1 MEIMMDIAVRLQLGS
16 EIETPQSATGY
27 IVESQDVSHWIAL
40 AIHSCSDAT
49 QCDFFP
55 LLVDGVERGAFLR
68 ISSPMRLQVRVPLEQ
83 VASVIEMRLISDSTH
98 MNREVWIPLAGKLLP
113 EPLAAEWDLLLADQ
127 KEILVW
133 HPMFGLLGFD
143 RSQRCGIESLIQIMP
158 LPARRWSDATEGTA
172 LPERL
177 IRVDGPAPPTLQ
189 QWLANTE
196 KNIGKNSGELLG
208 LSPSQAERRGNLAD
222 DFKMRFLAALGKSIS
237 KVTEWMARAA
247 RNKNSPNDKPVNS
260 SAPAKKSPTQGSALS
275 TMQWAQQI
283 REWAKNQMQQWSE
296 ALEAR
301 RNASVNRLLEMLAT
315 NPDDGLKYAIPMSD
329 VDAMR
334 GMGKAGSELVAHD
347 WRSAGSGGG
356 DAWSVNADL
365 RSRLLIQYRQL
376 ALREFKNGRF
386 ERAAFIYAHLMGDYS
401 SAANALEQGKLY
413 RSAAVIYRDRLRHQ
427 RKAAELFRLAGD
439 FDETLILYK
448 TMGMH
453 LEAGDLY
460 RELDQNEKAVEAYR
474 CHVEYCISRSRWCDA
489 ADTLVDKLDATDEA
503 IAMLQ
508 RNWPFGHQ
516 GEACFEKTI
525 SILFKAD
532 RHDDAIQ
539 QIDRLVKTP
548 SVLDCGSWP
557 AQFLAKVVQAYPV
570 PSVQNRAQQALYLYA
585 SQVLSSTNHGAH
597 HAGVSE
603 ALRRAIP
610 EDSLLH
616 RDTWR
621 YLHKQNYVHKQNEAT
636 RDTQPT
642 NPLLKSVPKLE
653 PILSIPLNSG
663 TKWFGMIPTL
673 RGPLCFG
680 EHNGTLIVQ
689 PGWFESGGSGRK
701 PSEHASMQLGGGFE
715 IRSFFTNVTAQRWI
729 RSAGKTD
736 NGNETF
742 LCFIGGSSGSS
753 IFREGSTYWY
763 DGALSFRVVPANP
776 KILDCFVPP
785 ALVENLL
792 EGTIV
797 HEQGVLLEDCDSG
810 VRLGLIDRECHI
822 SYPKQTLSED
832 FADINDDL
840 PAMPEWRIAKH
851 KSQTVI
857 ASGQRLRIYNS
868 TQLVRSEDLPH
879 CVETLTVSNRF
890 GRPRIIIGM
899 SQGVIIQWL
908 KSDEFRS
915 LQIDKNAKNSKAC
928 FLPTGHIAIAHDD
941 GIDVIANEGYRVSHD
956 SNYISNRSY
965 AAIVSDPL
973 CFWTLTEDG
982 LVQKWKNPAT
992 LF

>member
-1 MEIMMDIAVRLQLGS
+1 MMDIAVRLQLGS
-16 EIETPQSATGY
+16 EIESPQLATGY
-27 IVESQDVSHWIAL
+27 IVESTDVSHWIAL

-68 ISSPMRLQVRVPLEQ
+68 ISSPMRSQVRVPLEQ
-83 VASVIEMRLISDSTH
+83 VASVIEMRLISNRTH
-98 MNREVWIPLAGKLLP
+98 MNREVWIPLAGELLP
-113 EPLAAEWDLLLADQ
+113 EPRAAEWDLLLADQ

-133 HPMFGLLGFD
+133 HPAFGLLGLD

-189 QWLANTE
+189 QWLADTG
-196 KNIGKNSGELLG
+196 KDIGKNSSELLG
-208 LSPSQAERRGNLAD
+208 LSPSQAERRGNLVD
-222 DFKMRFLAALGKSIS
+222 DFKMRFLAAFGKSIS

-247 RNKNSPNDKPVNS
+247 RNKNSPNDKPMNS
-260 SAPAKKSPTQGSALS
+260 SAHAKNSPTQGSALP

-283 REWAKNQMQQWSE
+283 REWAKNQMEQWSE

-329 VDAMR
+329 VDAVR
-334 GMGKAGSELVAHD
+334 GMGKAGSELVAYD
-347 WRSAGSGGG
+347 WRSTDFGGG
-356 DAWSVNADL
+356 DAWSLNADV
-365 RSRLLIQYRQL
+365 RSRLLIQYKQL
-376 ALREFKNGRF
+376 ALRELKNGRF
-386 ERAAFIYAHLMGDYS
+386 ERAAFIYAHLMGDFS
-401 SAANALEQGKLY
+401 SAANVLEQGKLY
-413 RSAAVIYRDRLRHQ
+413 RSAAVIYRDRLGHQ

-448 TMGMH
+448 AMGMH
-453 LEAGDLY
+453 FEAGDLY

-474 CHVEYCISRSRWCDA
+474 CHVEDCISRSRWCDA
-489 ADTLVDKLDATDEA
+489 ADTLVGKLDATEEA
-503 IAMLQ
+503 LVMLQ

-516 GEACFEKTI
+516 GEVCIEKTM
-525 SILFKAD
+525 SILSKAE
-532 RHDDAIQ
+532 RHDEAMQ

-548 SVLDCGSWP
+548 SLLDCGSWP
-557 AQFLAKVVQAYPV
+557 SQFLANVVQTYHV

-585 SQVLSSTNHGAH
+585 SQVLSSTNHVSQ
-597 HAGVSE
+597 HAGVSA

-621 YLHKQNYVHKQNEAT
+621 YGHKQNEVT
-636 RDTQPT
+636 RDTQPAT
-642 NPLLKSVPKLE
+642 PLLKSVPKLE
-653 PILSIPLNSG
+653 PVLSIPLSSG

-689 PGWFESGGSGRK
+689 PGWFESGGRGRK
-701 PSEHASMQLGGGFE
+701 PSEHASKQPGGGFE

-729 RSAGKTD
+729 RSAGMTD

-776 KILDCFVPP
+776 KILDCFVPSE
-785 ALVENLL
+785 LVEKVP

-797 HEQGVLLEDCDSG
+797 HGQGVLLEDCDTG
-810 VRLGLIDRECHI
+810 VRLGVIDRERHI
-822 SYPKQTLSED
+822 SYPVQTLSED
-832 FADINDDL
+832 FADITDDL

-851 KSQTVI
+851 TSQTVI
-857 ASGQRLRIYNS
+857 ACGQRLRIYNS
-868 TQLVRSEDLPH
+868 TQLVHSEELPH
-879 CVETLTVSNRF
+879 RVESLTVSNRF
-890 GRPRIIIGM
+890 SRPRIVIGM
-899 SQGVIIQWL
+899 SQGVMIQWL
-908 KSDEFRS
+908 ESDEFRS
-915 LQIDKNAKNSKAC
+915 LQIDRHAKNSKAC
-928 FLPTGHIAIAHDD
+928 FLRTGHIAIAHDD
-941 GIDVIANEGYRVSHD
+941 GIDVVANQGVRVLHH
-956 SNYISNRSY
+956 SNDNSNRSY
-965 AAIVSDPL
+965 AAIVSDPS

-982 LVQKWKNPAT
+982 LVQKWTSPER
-992 LF
+992 LG

>member
-1 MEIMMDIAVRLQLGS
+1 MEIMMDIAVRLQLRS

-27 IVESQDVSHWIAL
+27 IVESHDVSHWIAL
-40 AIHSCSDAT
+40 AIHACSDAT

-55 LLVDGVERGAFLR
+55 LLVDGVERGVFLR
-68 ISSPMRLQVRVPLEQ
+68 FSPSMRLRVKVPLEQ
-83 VASVIEMRLISDSTH
+83 VASVIEMRMISDCSH
-98 MNREVWIPLAGKLLP
+98 MNREVWIPLAGELLP
-113 EPLAAEWDLLLADQ
+113 EPGAVEWNMLLADQ

-133 HPMFGLLGFD
+133 HPMFGLLGLD

-158 LPARRWSDATEGTA
+158 LPTRRWSDATEGTA

-189 QWLANTE
+189 QWLAETG
-196 KNIGKNSGELLG
+196 KDIGKNSGELLG

-222 DFKMRFLAALGKSIS
+222 DFKMRFLAAFGKSIS
-237 KVTEWMARAA
+237 KVSEWMARAA
-247 RNKNSPNDKPVNS
+247 RNKNSPNDKPTNS
-260 SAPAKKSPTQGSALS
+260 SAPAKKSPTRGSALS
-275 TMQWAQQI
+275 TMQWAHQI
-283 REWAKNQMQQWSE
+283 REWVKNQMQQWSE

-315 NPDDGLKYAIPMSD
+315 NPDEGLMYAIPMSD

-347 WRSAGSGGG
+347 WRSADSGDG
-356 DAWSVNADL
+356 DAWSLNADL
-365 RSRLLIQYRQL
+365 RTRLLIQYRQL
-376 ALREFKNGRF
+376 ALRELKNGRF

-413 RSAAVIYRDRLRHQ
+413 RSAAVIYRDRLGHQ

-448 TMGMH
+448 NIGMH

-460 RELDQNEKAVEAYR
+460 CELDQNEKAVEAYR
-474 CHVEYCISRSRWCDA
+474 CHVENCFSRSRWCDA
-489 ADTLVDKLDATDEA
+489 ADTLVGKLDATEEA
-503 IAMLQ
+503 LVMLQ

-516 GEACFEKTI
+516 GEVCIEKTM
-525 SILFKAD
+525 SILSKAD
-532 RHDDAIQ
+532 RHDDAMQ

-557 AQFLAKVVQAYPV
+557 AQFLANVVQTYHV

-585 SQVLSSTNHGAH
+585 SQMLSSTNHGSQ
-597 HAGVSE
+597 HAGVSA
-603 ALRRAIP
+603 ALRRATP

-621 YLHKQNYVHKQNEAT
+621 YVHKQNEAT
-636 RDTQPT
+636 RDTQPVT
-642 NPLLKSVPKLE
+642 PLLKSVPKLE
-653 PILSIPLNSG
+653 PILSIPLSSG
-663 TKWFGMIPTL
+663 AKWFGMIPTL

-689 PGWFESGGSGRK
+689 PGWFESGGKGRK
-701 PSEHASMQLGGGFE
+701 ASEHASMQPGGGFE
-715 IRSFFTNVTAQRWI
+715 MRSFFTNETAQRWI
-729 RSAGKTD
+729 RSSGMTG

-763 DGALSFRVVPANP
+763 DGALSFRIIPANP
-776 KILDCFVPP
+776 KILDCYVPP
-785 ALVENLL
+785 DLVEKVP
-792 EGTIV
+792 EGTIE

-810 VRLGLIDRECHI
+810 VRLGIIDRERHI
-822 SYPKQTLSED
+822 SYPIQTLSED
-832 FADINDDL
+832 FADITDDL
-840 PAMPEWRIAKH
+840 TAMPEWKIAKH

-857 ASGQRLRIYNS
+857 ACGQRLRIYNS
-868 TQLVRSEDLPH
+868 TQLVYSEELPH
-879 CVETLTVSNRF
+879 RVESLTVSNRF
-890 GRPRIIIGM
+890 SRPRIVIGM

-908 KSDEFRS
+908 ESDEFRS
-915 LQIDKNAKNSKAC
+915 LQIDRHAKNSKAC
-928 FLPTGHIAIAHDD
+928 FLRTGHIAIAHDD
-941 GIDVIANEGYRVSHD
+941 GIDVVANQGVRVLHD
-956 SNYISNRSY
+956 SNDNSNRSY
-965 AAIVSDPL
+965 AAIVSDPS

-982 LVQKWKNPAT
+982 LVQKWPT
-992 LF
+992 PERLG

>member
-1 MEIMMDIAVRLQLGS
+1 MMDIAVRLQLGS
-16 EIETPQSATGY
+16 EIETSQSAMGY
-27 IVESQDVSHWIAL
+27 IVESYDVSHWIAL
-40 AIHSCSDAT
+40 AIHSCPDAT

-55 LLVDGVERGAFLR
+55 LFVDGVERGAFLR
-68 ISSPMRLQVRVPLEQ
+68 FSPSMRLRVRVPLEQ
-83 VASVIEMRLISDSTH
+83 VASVIEMRLISDSSH
-98 MNREVWIPLAGKLLP
+98 MNREVWIPLAGELLP
-113 EPLAAEWDLLLADQ
+113 EPRAAEWDLLLADQ
-127 KEILVW
+127 KEILIW
-133 HPMFGLLGFD
+133 HPMFGLLGLD
-143 RSQRCGIESLIQIMP
+143 RSQRFGIESLIQIMP

-189 QWLANTE
+189 QWLADTG
-196 KNIGKNSGELLG
+196 KNIGKNSSELLG

-237 KVTEWMARAA
+237 KVSKWMARAA
-247 RNKNSPNDKPVNS
+247 RNKNSPNDKPMNA
-260 SAPAKKSPTQGSALS
+260 SAPAEKSPTQGSALS
-275 TMQWAQQI
+275 TMQWAHQI

-334 GMGKAGSELVAHD
+334 GMGKAGSELVARD
-347 WRSAGSGGG
+347 WRSADSGGG

-376 ALREFKNGRF
+376 ALRELKNGRF

-413 RSAAVIYRDRLRHQ
+413 RSAAVIYRDRLGHQ

-474 CHVEYCISRSRWCDA
+474 CHVENCFSRSRWCDA
-489 ADTLVDKLDATDEA
+489 ADTLVGKLDATEEA
-503 IAMLQ
+503 LVMLQ

-516 GEACFEKTI
+516 GEVCFEKTI
-525 SILFKAD
+525 SILSKAD
-532 RHDDAIQ
+532 RHDEAMQ

-557 AQFLAKVVQAYPV
+557 AQFLANVVQTYHV

-585 SQVLSSTNHGAH
+585 SQMLSSTNQGSQ
-597 HAGVSE
+597 HAGVSA
-603 ALRRAIP
+603 ALRRATP

-621 YLHKQNYVHKQNEAT
+621 YGQKQNEET
-636 RDTQPT
+636 RDTQPAT
-642 NPLLKSVPKLE
+642 PLLKSVPRLE
-653 PILSIPLNSG
+653 PILSIPLNSEP
-663 TKWFGMIPTL
+663 KWFGMIPTL

-680 EHNGTLIVQ
+680 ENNGTLIVQ
-689 PGWFESGGSGRK
+689 PGWFESGGKGRK
-701 PSEHASMQLGGGFE
+701 PSEHASKQPGGGFE
-715 IRSFFTNVTAQRWI
+715 IRSFFTNETTQRWI
-729 RSAGKTD
+729 RSSGITG

-742 LCFIGGSSGSS
+742 LCFIGGSNGSS
-753 IFREGSTYWY
+753 ILREGSTYWY
-763 DGALSFRVVPANP
+763 DGALSFRIVPANP

-785 ALVENLL
+785 ELRENVLENVP

-797 HEQGVLLEDCDSG
+797 HEQGVVLEDCDYG
-810 VRLGLIDRECHI
+810 VRLGIIDRERHI
-822 SYPKQTLSED
+822 SYPIQTLSED
-832 FADINDDL
+832 FADITDDL
-840 PAMPEWRIAKH
+840 PAIPEWRIAKH
-851 KSQTVI
+851 KWQTVI
-857 ASGQRLRIYNS
+857 ACGQRLRIYNS
-868 TQLVRSEDLPH
+868 TQLVHSEELPH
-879 CVETLTVSNRF
+879 RVESLTVSNRF
-890 GRPRIIIGM
+890 SRPRIVIGM
-899 SQGVIIQWL
+899 SQGVMIQWL
-908 KSDEFRS
+908 MNDEFRS
-915 LQIDKNAKNSKAC
+915 LQIDRHAKNSKAC
-928 FLPTGHIAIAHDD
+928 FLRTGHIAIAHDD
-941 GIDVIANEGYRVSHD
+941 GIDVFANRGVRVLHH
-956 SNYISNRSY
+956 SNDNSNRSY
-965 AAIVSDPL
+965 AAIVSDPS

-982 LVQKWKNPAT
+982 LVQKWTTPER
-992 LF
+992 LG